1 MIKEEVIFETI
12 NRSVES
18 WGPLAKCSEEVF
30 DQIINNRRGYTKDK
44 IKKLKKLKTYKVSFK
59 KVWYSDQFEI
69 QAEDDYSLSTAAK
82 QYFKENA
89 ESIGFKEQAR
99 NQWADGYAGYDSFS
113 YVKVRT

>member
-1 MIKEEVIFETI
+1 MFEVK

-18 WGPLAKCSEEVF
+18 WGPLANISESKF
-30 DQIINNRRGYTKDK
+30 NHILNSRPGAAKDM

-69 QAEDDYSLSTAAK
+69 QAEDDYSISTAAK

-99 NQWADGYAGYDSFS
+99 NQWADGYAGYDSIS
-113 YVKVRT
+113 YVKVRS